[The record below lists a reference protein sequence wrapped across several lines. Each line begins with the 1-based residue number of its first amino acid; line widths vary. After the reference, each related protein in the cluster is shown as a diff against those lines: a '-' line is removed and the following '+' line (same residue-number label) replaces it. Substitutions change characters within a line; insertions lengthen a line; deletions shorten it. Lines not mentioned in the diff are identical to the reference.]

1 VGGVGRGGVPLAHAE
16 DGALGRRPRP
26 ACGGHGWRGCTG
38 REKGEG
44 GGWRCQHVGP
54 TATVPGLKPIE
65 SINSNT
71 LKLISHNFKFDSIQK
86 GLFKLENFELKYG
99 DEGFKDKNNF
109 LHRNFFRFEI
119 YFELKIWEVK
129 VHF

>member
-1 VGGVGRGGVPLAHAE
+1 
-16 DGALGRRPRP
+16 
-26 ACGGHGWRGCTG
+26 
-38 REKGEG
+38 
-44 GGWRCQHVGP
+44 VGP

-71 LKLISHNFKFDSIQK
+71 LKFISHNFKFDSIQK